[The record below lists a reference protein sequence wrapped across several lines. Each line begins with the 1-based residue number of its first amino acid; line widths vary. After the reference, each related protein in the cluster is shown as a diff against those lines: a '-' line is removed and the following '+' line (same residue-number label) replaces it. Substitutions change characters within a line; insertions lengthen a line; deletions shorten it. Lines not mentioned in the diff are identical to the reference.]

1 MSNEERK
8 EFLKQLEAETGDNVT
23 GNGYHFSWIR
33 SAKSLEEEKQER
45 LKMYDT
51 DEWKKAKLIG

>member
-8 EFLKQLEAETGDNVT
+8 QFLKQLEDETRDNVS

-33 SAKSLEEEKQER
+33 SAESLEKEKQER

-51 DEWKKAKLIG
+51 DEWKTSKLVG